1 MQFGRGTGVLL
12 EQHARDAHRDHGHR
26 RPDPVAQRAAI
37 RGRPADRAGSRTA
50 VDTSR
55 VTSGLCMVVLGLG
68 MGFLMQMTTLIAQNS
83 VEPRDIG
90 VASSSRL
97 FFQQIGGSIGVSAF
111 GAIFA
116 RRLTD
121 ALTSVSPGVHL
132 STSGGQFNPATV
144 RGLPAAIQHD
154 VYYAI
159 SYAIHGVFLWAIPA
173 SALAFVLAWFTRKCR
188 SAAAPPPATPRPP
201 SPNWS
206 PDPSPT
212 STWWVLRRIRRKT
225 HHVGGSGVSRRC
237 RGRPPGSPPWP
248 PGRSAAGRWP
258 CRRSSCR

>member
-1 MQFGRGTGVLL
+1 MSCSSAGAPESFSNCMHEMPT
-12 EQHARDAHRDHGHR
+12 EITATDARTRSRSGASGPASRSR
-26 RPDPVAQRAAI
+26 RV
-37 RGRPADRAGSRTA
+37 SNW

-55 VTSGLCMVVLGLG
+55 VTSGLYMVVLGLG

-83 VEPRDIG
+83 VQPRDIG

-121 ALTSVSPGVHL
+121 ALTSVSPGVHV

-159 SYAIHGVFLWAIPA
+159 SHAIHGVFLWAIPA
-173 SALAFVLAWFTRKCR
+173 SALAFVLAWFIKEVPLRGRLTPGD
-188 SAAAPPPATPRPP
+188 AETAAPELVA
-201 SPNWS
+201 
-206 PDPSPT
+206 
-212 STWWVLRRIRRKT
+212 
-225 HHVGGSGVSRRC
+225 
-237 RGRPPGSPPWP
+237 
-248 PGRSAAGRWP
+248 
-258 CRRSSCR
+258 

>member
-1 MQFGRGTGVLL
+1 VQGASPTVSGLLLTPMMVGVMITSLIAGQITTRTGRYRALPIIGAAFMTLGMWLL
-12 EQHARDAHRDHGHR
+12 SMLG
-26 RPDPVAQRAAI
+26 
-37 RGRPADRAGSRTA
+37 

-55 VTSGLCMVVLGLG
+55 VTSGLYMVALGFG
-68 MGFLMQMTTLIAQNS
+68 MGFLMQMTTLVAQNS

-116 RRLTD
+116 RRLTE

-132 STSGGQFNPATV
+132 STSGGQFDPATV
-144 RGLPAAIQHD
+144 RSLPAAVQHD

-173 SALAFVLAWFTRKCR
+173 AALAFVLAWFIKEVPLRGRT
-188 SAAAPPPATPRPP
+188 APGDAETAAPE
-201 SPNWS
+201 
-206 PDPSPT
+206 
-212 STWWVLRRIRRKT
+212 L
-225 HHVGGSGVSRRC
+225 VG
-237 RGRPPGSPPWP
+237 
-248 PGRSAAGRWP
+248 
-258 CRRSSCR
+258 